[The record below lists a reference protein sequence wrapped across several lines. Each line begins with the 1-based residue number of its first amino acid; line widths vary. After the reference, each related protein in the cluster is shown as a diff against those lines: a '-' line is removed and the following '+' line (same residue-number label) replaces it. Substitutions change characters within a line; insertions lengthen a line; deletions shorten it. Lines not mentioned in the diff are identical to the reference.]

1 MLNWD
6 DLKFCLALDR
16 HGSMINAGKSLH
28 ANVATVSR
36 RLERVTKD
44 FGETLF
50 VRNGQEW
57 QPTPAGV
64 KVTKLAREIETRL
77 AELTVRNSAAL
88 PEDTVI
94 KLSVSLTIMQTF
106 IRSMVSYRDENKPF
120 YNVDLTIHDR
130 SLAYSEADVAVRYA
144 RPDHGS
150 YICAKVAE
158 VEVCPYISANAN
170 SFPTHWIDI
179 DYDGNRFLPADFGI
193 EMPKVPKLRI
203 EGLNLSMQSVI
214 QGNYLAFLPKKYAE
228 RIDGLR
234 QAIDDCPGRKLDV
247 WMIYHQSR
255 KLDPIVRAGVDIVQA
270 SLALS
275 ETTSDGGPSAIDKI
289 VTG

>member
-77 AELTVRNSAAL
+77 AELTVRNREVVL
-88 PEDTVI
+88 DFRPDF
-94 KLSVSLTIMQTF
+94 SL
-106 IRSMVSYRDENKPF
+106 VK
-120 YNVDLTIHDR
+120 VDLGFI
-130 SLAYSEADVAVRYA
+130 
-144 RPDHGS
+144 
-150 YICAKVAE
+150 
-158 VEVCPYISANAN
+158 
-170 SFPTHWIDI
+170 
-179 DYDGNRFLPADFGI
+179 
-193 EMPKVPKLRI
+193 
-203 EGLNLSMQSVI
+203 
-214 QGNYLAFLPKKYAE
+214 
-228 RIDGLR
+228 
-234 QAIDDCPGRKLDV
+234 
-247 WMIYHQSR
+247 
-255 KLDPIVRAGVDIVQA
+255 
-270 SLALS
+270 
-275 ETTSDGGPSAIDKI
+275 
-289 VTG
+289 